1 MQRLAKKRREEPKTL
16 ASSLGE
22 RSLQKLKSLDS
33 LGMSFNIDRMSKGF
47 ENIEADIER
56 AVLVVVNQDESEDE
70 VVENELEGLCEAAG
84 VEPIVTIR
92 QRLDRPYKGT
102 YVGTGKVE
110 EIGLLAQETK
120 ADLVLID
127 GEVSGMQQ
135 RNLEKAFDK
144 KVIDR
149 TQLIL
154 DIFARR
160 ARTKEGMLQVELAQ
174 LTYMMPKLMSVY
186 TKFERQKGGIG
197 MRGPGETK
205 LESDRRM
212 VRDRISKLK
221 HEIEDVKR
229 VRDQQRSSRRKHPF
243 PFASIVGYTSAG
255 KSTLMNRMAG
265 TDLLADAMPFATLD
279 PTTRK
284 VDLPDGYSLF
294 LTDTVGF
301 IRNLPTHLVAAFRST
316 LEEVT
321 HSDFILHLIDVST
334 PAWEIQRDAVMETLQ
349 QLDAADKP
357 SLTVFNKIDALD
369 NQHLATELVAA
380 WPNSVAISA
389 ATGKGMEDLLA
400 AISRQVQSLLG
411 TVKALVP
418 YSESGLVQDCY
429 DFGRVHLVDYREEG
443 IYVEA
448 ELVAEMRQKLER
460 FSVEL

>member
-1 MQRLAKKRREEPKTL
+1 MAKGMETVEPT
-16 ASSLGE
+16 A
-22 RSLQKLKSLDS
+22 
-33 LGMSFNIDRMSKGF
+33 
-47 ENIEADIER
+47 ER

-70 VVENELEGLCEAAG
+70 IVENELEGLCEAAG
-84 VEPIVTIR
+84 VVPIAVAR

-102 YVGTGKVE
+102 FVGTGKVE
-110 EIGLLAQETK
+110 EIAAIAQEME
-120 ADLVLID
+120 ADLVLMD
-127 GEVSGMQQ
+127 GEVSGIQQ
-135 RNLEKAFDK
+135 RNLEEAFGR
-144 KVIDR
+144 KVVDR

-205 LESDRRM
+205 LESDRRL

-229 VRDQQRSSRRKHPF
+229 VRDQHRASRRKHPF

-265 TDLLADAMPFATLD
+265 TELLADAMPFATLD

-284 VDLPDGYSLF
+284 VELPDGYAMY

-321 HSDFILHLIDVST
+321 HSDFILHLVDIST
-334 PAWEIQRDAVMETLQ
+334 PAWEVQRDAVIETLQ

-357 SLTVFNKIDALD
+357 TLTVFNKIDAVGD
-369 NQHLATELVAA
+369 SHLSTDLVAQ

-389 ATGKGMEDLLA
+389 RTGKGMGDLMNL
-400 AISRQVQSLLG
+400 IRKQVQNLLG
-411 TVKALVP
+411 RVKALVP

-429 DFGRVHLVDYREEG
+429 DFGRVHKVEYRDEG
-443 IYVEA
+443 IWVEA
-448 ELVAEMRQKLER
+448 ELVAEMRQKLAQY
-460 FSVEL
+460 SVEE

>member
-1 MQRLAKKRREEPKTL
+1 MGRGQL
-16 ASSLGE
+16 
-22 RSLQKLKSLDS
+22 
-33 LGMSFNIDRMSKGF
+33 SFNIVPMAKGL
-47 ENIEADIER
+47 ETLEPTIER
-56 AVLVVVNQDESEDE
+56 ALLVLVNEDESEDE
-70 VVENELEGLCEAAG
+70 IVENELEGLCEAAG
-84 VEPIVTIR
+84 VEPVAFIR

-110 EIGLLAQETK
+110 EIAALAKEMS

-127 GEVSGMQQ
+127 GEVSGIQQ
-135 RNLEKAFDK
+135 RNLEEAFEC
-144 KVIDR
+144 KVVDR

-154 DIFARR
+154 DIFASR

-205 LESDRRM
+205 LESDRRL
-212 VRDRISKLK
+212 VRDRIARLK

-229 VRDQQRSSRRKHPF
+229 VRDQQRASRRKHPF

-255 KSTLMNRMAG
+255 KSTLMNRLAG

-279 PTTRK
+279 ATTRK
-284 VDLPDGYSLF
+284 IDLPDGYSLF

-321 HSDFILHLIDVST
+321 HSDFILHLVDVST
-334 PAWEIQRDAVMETLQ
+334 PAWEVQQDSVLETLE
-349 QLDAADKP
+349 QLGASDKP
-357 SLTVFNKIDALD
+357 TLTVFNKIDALD
-369 NQHLATELVAA
+369 NPHLATELVAE
-380 WPNSVAISA
+380 WPDSVAISA
-389 ATGKGMEDLLA
+389 TTGKGIDDLMLA
-400 AISRQVQSLLG
+400 IRKKVQSLLG
-411 TVKALVP
+411 FVKALVP

-429 DFGRVHLVDYREEG
+429 DFGRVHVMDYRDEG
-443 IYVEA
+443 IYIEA
-448 ELVAEMRQKLER
+448 ELVAEMRQKLGQYA
-460 FSVEL
+460 VDK

>member
-1 MQRLAKKRREEPKTL
+1 MAKGMETVEPT
-16 ASSLGE
+16 A
-22 RSLQKLKSLDS
+22 
-33 LGMSFNIDRMSKGF
+33 
-47 ENIEADIER
+47 ER

-70 VVENELEGLCEAAG
+70 IVENELEGLCEAAG
-84 VEPIVTIR
+84 VVPIAVAR

-102 YVGTGKVE
+102 FVGTGKVE
-110 EIGLLAQETK
+110 EIAAIAQEME
-120 ADLVLID
+120 ADLVLMD
-127 GEVSGMQQ
+127 GEVSGIQQ
-135 RNLEKAFDK
+135 RNLEEAFGR
-144 KVIDR
+144 KVVDR

-205 LESDRRM
+205 LESDRRL

-229 VRDQQRSSRRKHPF
+229 VRDQHRASRRKHPF

-265 TDLLADAMPFATLD
+265 TELLADAMPFATLD

-284 VDLPDGYSLF
+284 VELPDGYAMY

-321 HSDFILHLIDVST
+321 HSDFILHLVDIST
-334 PAWEIQRDAVMETLQ
+334 PAWEVQRDAVIETLQ

-357 SLTVFNKIDALD
+357 TLTVFNKIDAVGD
-369 NQHLATELVAA
+369 THLAIDLVAQ

-389 ATGKGMEDLLA
+389 RTGKGMGDLMNL
-400 AISRQVQSLLG
+400 IRKQVQNLLG
-411 TVKALVP
+411 RVKALVP

-429 DFGRVHLVDYREEG
+429 DFGRVHKVEYRDEG
-443 IYVEA
+443 IWVEA
-448 ELVAEMRQKLER
+448 ELVAEMRQKLAQY
-460 FSVEL
+460 SVEE